1 MLKRTLATLAA
12 LSLLSLAACGDDTG
26 DDDAS
31 GSNGGGSGDGGD
43 VTCTYEAD
51 GSEPAT
57 KVELPPSEPAVSGKV
72 NITLKTSVGDVKA
85 TLDADD
91 APCTVNSFVSL
102 AEQDF
107 FDGTQ
112 CHRMGAMPG
121 FGFLQC
127 GDPTATGTG
136 GPGYSFA
143 DELSGDEEY
152 TAATLAMAN
161 SGPDTNGS
169 QFFMVFDD
177 SQFDGPNYTTFG
189 ELDEAS
195 MKLLAGV
202 GAKGTDDPSGVGMP
216 KQKVEF
222 TDIVVE

>member
-1 MLKRTLATLAA
+1 MLKRTLAALAA
-12 LSLLSLAACGDDTG
+12 VSLLSLAGCSEDDG
-26 DDDAS
+26 GNDAS
-31 GSNGGGSGDGGD
+31 GGNEGGD
-43 VTCTYEAD
+43 ATCAYEEDGSKPAKEAD
-51 GSEPAT
+51 
-57 KVELPPSEPAVSGKV
+57 LPPSQPSISGKV
-72 NITLKTSVGDVKA
+72 NVTMKTSVGELKA
-85 TLDADD
+85 VLDADD

-102 AEQDF
+102 AKQDF
-107 FDGTQ
+107 FDNTQ

-127 GDPTATGTG
+127 GDPTATGTS
-136 GPGYSFA
+136 GPGYSFK

-152 TAATLAMAN
+152 PASTLAMAN

-177 SQFDGPNYTTFG
+177 SEFNGPNYTTFG
-189 ELDEAS
+189 ELDENS
-195 MKLLAGV
+195 VKLLAGV
-202 GAKGTDDPSGVGMP
+202 GAKGTSDPSGVGMP